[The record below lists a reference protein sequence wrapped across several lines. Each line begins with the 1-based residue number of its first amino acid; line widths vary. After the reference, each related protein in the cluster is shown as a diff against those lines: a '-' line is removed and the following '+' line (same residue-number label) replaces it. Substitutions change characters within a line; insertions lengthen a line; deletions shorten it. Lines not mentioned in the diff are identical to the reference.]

1 MRSPSA
7 TLVERLTRA
16 DRASLGPAHLVDADA
31 LERLSA
37 EADAVF
43 ELWDSGGLH
52 ADDAAS
58 LSKLVRVEGAWRD
71 AFCAWIRRRAREV
84 SVTVWDADLV
94 AGVASDVSD
103 EGATVWLRVPRP
115 HLRDDLGDPAVVV
128 SAHRDGTLW
137 TTPGVE
143 GATAPERVVVPY
155 GAPSHT
161 WVDAVVGE
169 VCTAIT
175 ERRPGS
181 LEQRE
186 RAVDDT
192 EAVALDEA
200 RAVPPQALALSK
212 DLARDPF
219 VASLDRASR
228 AFRDGDE
235 GPEVEAL
242 TAWAALAL
250 RARASLDVLAA
261 RDDGRLIDALLDAD
275 AALDPHSDA
284 LLLLDDATW
293 TRLTRHA
300 ALDVD
305 TWWGR
310 RAGLSAV
317 PRSVWQSASSTGAA
331 VIPLR
336 SRRVRRSSGE
346 GRYLAVAAATR
357 DRGGAQGF
365 VAEVLLPV
373 VSREGDGRVARL
385 RVAYEPTAGMR
396 GSDTRFCHAAG
407 EALHDAFLAAES
419 VCGRR
424 ARYPWEDHSVVVEL
438 IDSDSRSLE
447 VDGASLGLAAALAF
461 VSCWTEH
468 RVRDGVAASAR
479 VVGRAIA
486 PVDQVERKRD
496 ALSRRFS
503 GAFTLLVHADDAA
516 GGDDDRLRAVATLR
530 EALTAAGLPSSV
542 SSFEPVAGSI
552 ASRASELERL
562 TRSVETQ
569 QITAFEGLGVEPWR
583 VLAERIVWLC
593 DSLAG
598 DDPTASVERAR
609 SLAALSFVHAGDLQ
623 RAGEEL
629 RKVADVDDPAVA
641 LLRSIVQLSAEID
654 AQELLDAR
662 ARDWTVADALSTTID
677 ARLASI
683 NARTQVALRGQALGT
698 QGRALLHARRF
709 GEAIARLE
717 AAWAHHRDALPREAL
732 RSSVALSMA
741 LREAG
746 RAREARAALDAGYER
761 LDACRAFSRDYAESC
776 EMFWSYER
784 GRVLLSL
791 VELEGAR
798 EALDDALDLSRD
810 RGWWPRVGILRALAW
825 LDALS
830 GDDAARAARV
840 EEIERVAGGVSEPLR
855 GFVARMI
862 AEARGDWREGREVY

>member
-1 MRSPSA
+1 MRPPSA
-7 TLVERLTRA
+7 TLIERLTRA

-37 EADAVF
+37 EADGVF
-43 ELWDSGGLH
+43 ELWDSGALH

-58 LSKLVRVEGAWRD
+58 LSRLVREEGAWRD

-115 HLRDDLGDPAVVV
+115 HLRGGLGDPAVVV

-137 TTPGVE
+137 KTPGEV
-143 GATAPERVVVPY
+143 ATASERVVVPY
-155 GAPSHT
+155 GTPSHT

-175 ERRPGS
+175 ERRPGP

-192 EAVALDEA
+192 EAVAVDDS
-200 RAVPPQALALSK
+200 RAVPSQALALAK

-242 TAWAALAL
+242 TRWATLAF

-261 RDDGRLIDALLDAD
+261 RDDGHLIDALLDAD

-284 LLLLDDATW
+284 LLLIDDATW
-293 TRLTRHA
+293 TRLTLHA

-310 RAGLSAV
+310 RAALTTV
-317 PRSVWQSASSTGAA
+317 PRSVWRSASATGAT

-336 SRRVRRSSGE
+336 SRRVRKSGGE
-346 GRYLAVAAATR
+346 GQYLSVAAATR
-357 DRGGAQGF
+357 DRGAEGF
-365 VAEVLLPV
+365 AAEVLLPV
-373 VSREGDGRVARL
+373 VSREGAGHVARL
-385 RVAYEPTAGMR
+385 RIAYEPTEGMR
-396 GSDTRFCHAAG
+396 GSDTRFRRAAG

-419 VCGRR
+419 ACGRR

-438 IDSDSRSLE
+438 IDCDSRSLE

-479 VVGRAIA
+479 VVGRGIA

-496 ALSRRFS
+496 ALSHRF
-503 GAFTLLVHADDAA
+503 GEAFTLLVHPDDAA
-516 GGDDDRLRAVATLR
+516 GNADDRVRAVATLR
-530 EALTAAGLPSSV
+530 EALAAAGLPSSV
-542 SSFEPVAGSI
+542 SAFEPVAGSI

-562 TRSVETQ
+562 SRSVETQ

-583 VLAERIVWLC
+583 VLAERLVWLC
-593 DSLAG
+593 DSLVG

-609 SLAALSFVHAGDLQ
+609 SLAALAFVHAGDLL

-629 RKVADVDDPAVA
+629 RRAADVDDPAVA
-641 LLRSIVQLSAEID
+641 LLRAIVQLSAEID
-654 AQELLDAR
+654 AQEFLDAH
-662 ARDWTVADALSTTID
+662 ARDWTVADALSSTID

-698 QGRALLHARRF
+698 QGLALLHARRF
-709 GEAIARLE
+709 GDSIARLE
-717 AAWAHHRDALPREAL
+717 AAWAHHRDALPREAM

-746 RAREARAALDAGYER
+746 RALEALAALDAGYER

-776 EMFWSYER
+776 EMFWRYER

-791 VELEGAR
+791 GELEGAR

-810 RGWWPRVGILRALAW
+810 RGWWPRVGILRSLAW

-840 EEIERVAGGVSEPLR
+840 EEIERATGGVPTLLR

-862 AEARGDWREGREVY
+862 AEARGDWRDGREVY